1 MVSKCCSAIES
12 AERIQNVIGD
22 SGEKSGSQPDNG
34 TLRHQFFRVIDHLP
48 GEILDREF
56 LTSVVRVLITEQL
69 HRIVPPSRSDDL
81 VALARLIRYD
91 HGVTPSDRRCG
102 PPRRSVTMIA
112 LPKTNTISAIVPR

>member
-1 MVSKCCSAIES
+1 MLQCNRGRQKNT
-12 AERIQNVIGD
+12 ERDRGQRRKIRIAAR
-22 SGEKSGSQPDNG
+22 DNG